1 MHGWCY
7 ARGFSAMLSTSAGKP
22 KERRIIVINKIEK
35 TTDYRKEF
43 SDALKACLA
52 ESGIVTA
59 ANLHKE
65 MDARGYPVND
75 STVRRYVSG
84 NVLPPETAFGMI
96 QTILEPNIT
105 KESMDR
111 LERTYL
117 AAADERGYAVEKNMT
132 DQDAKNKSN
141 EGLEN
146 PWRAA
151 PKTHKGYNEPWFDRT
166 TLYEE
171 LERIPRALFGYR
183 ERSQMFPKPEY
194 LDYLQ
199 AKALYGEREAL
210 DYVPYVQNENA
221 GNKLAFLQAYKHFM
235 KEQEPYGMGEAY
247 WLNMLSIW
255 FYDPQVEPDRSWHIY
270 CVKCLVNRAIA
281 RLWKQEDPEHAGDY
295 VAELYKL
302 FKEHEE
308 EHYENVL
315 VEYYRYDGNN
325 LQTGGGH
332 PLLGSLELGN
342 AIVFFK
348 KNQITSPYFIRLP
361 MFGVDPVETDPDSG
375 ISMCRLVTNDFPS
388 MPECSIRAFMAWMEG
403 L

>member
-1 MHGWCY
+1 M
-7 ARGFSAMLSTSAGKP
+7 TD
-22 KERRIIVINKIEK
+22 KIEK
-35 TTDYRKEF
+35 TTDHRKEF
-43 SDALKACLA
+43 SDALKICLV
-52 ESGIVTA
+52 ESGIATA

-96 QTILEPNIT
+96 RTILEPNIT
-105 KESMDR
+105 KENMDR

-183 ERSQMFPKPEY
+183 EKSQMFPKPEY
-194 LDYLQ
+194 LQ
-199 AKALYGEREAL
+199 AKTMYGEREAL
-210 DYVPYVQNENA
+210 DYVPCVQNESA

-235 KEQEPYGMGEAY
+235 KEQALYGMGEAY
-247 WLNMLSIW
+247 WLNALSTW
-255 FYDPQVEPDRSWHIY
+255 FYNSQVEPDRSWHIY
-270 CVKCLVNRAIA
+270 CVKCIVNRAIA
-281 RLWKQEDPEHAGDY
+281 RLWKQEDLEHAGDY
-295 VAELYKL
+295 VTELYRL

-315 VEYYRYDGNN
+315 VEYYRYDNHK
-325 LQTGGGH
+325 LRTGGGH

-361 MFGVDPVETDPDSG
+361 MFDVNPAETDADSG
-375 ISMCRLVTNDFPS
+375 MLMCRLVANDFPS
-388 MPECSIRAFMAWMEG
+388 MPECSIRAFMTWVES
-403 L
+403 LQKKR

>member
-1 MHGWCY
+1 M
-7 ARGFSAMLSTSAGKP
+7 TD
-22 KERRIIVINKIEK
+22 KIEK
-35 TTDYRKEF
+35 TTDHRKEF
-43 SDALKACLA
+43 SDALKTCLV
-52 ESGIVTA
+52 ESGIATA

-96 QTILEPNIT
+96 RTILEPNIT
-105 KESMDR
+105 KENMDR

-146 PWRAA
+146 PWRAV

-183 ERSQMFPKPEY
+183 EKSQMFPKPEY

-199 AKALYGEREAL
+199 AKTMYGEREAL
-210 DYVPYVQNENA
+210 DYVPCVQNESA

-235 KEQEPYGMGEAY
+235 KEQALYGMGEAY
-247 WLNMLSIW
+247 WLNALSTW
-255 FYDPQVEPDRSWHIY
+255 FYDSQVEPDRSWHIY
-270 CVKCLVNRAIA
+270 CVKCIVNRAIA
-281 RLWKQEDPEHAGDY
+281 RLWKQEDLEHAGDY
-295 VAELYKL
+295 VTELYRL

-315 VEYYRYDGNN
+315 VEYYRYDNHK
-325 LQTGGGH
+325 LRTGGSH
-332 PLLGSLELGN
+332 PLLGSLELGH
-342 AIVFFK
+342 ATVYVK
-348 KNQITSPYFIRLP
+348 KNPKNMPHTD
-361 MFGVDPVETDPDSG
+361 GVTFFRKET
-375 ISMCRLVTNDFPS
+375 
-388 MPECSIRAFMAWMEG
+388 AAWT
-403 L
+403 

>member
-1 MHGWCY
+1 M
-7 ARGFSAMLSTSAGKP
+7 
-22 KERRIIVINKIEK
+22 INKIEK

-281 RLWKQEDPEHAGDY
+281 RL
-295 VAELYKL
+295 
-302 FKEHEE
+302 
-308 EHYENVL
+308 
-315 VEYYRYDGNN
+315 
-325 LQTGGGH
+325 
-332 PLLGSLELGN
+332 
-342 AIVFFK
+342 
-348 KNQITSPYFIRLP
+348 
-361 MFGVDPVETDPDSG
+361 
-375 ISMCRLVTNDFPS
+375 
-388 MPECSIRAFMAWMEG
+388 
-403 L
+403 